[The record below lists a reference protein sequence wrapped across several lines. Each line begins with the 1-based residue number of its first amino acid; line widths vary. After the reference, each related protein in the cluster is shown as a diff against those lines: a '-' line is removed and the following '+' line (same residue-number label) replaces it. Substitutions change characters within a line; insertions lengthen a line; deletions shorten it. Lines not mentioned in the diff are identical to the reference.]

1 MRTNDATSSKKL
13 LPNFGPW
20 SRFTI
25 PTFYQVRIIIFLWF
39 SRILKSF
46 FRASIS
52 SYGGS
57 YKNNSGSS
65 ARTRGYHGKNVQ
77 VITIQDK
84 ETLQRFANAT
94 ASNVTYLLD
103 HLLQQYDNSLR
114 PDISG
119 TKHKILTGN
128 LAWNWYLSLTRS
140 SFGGGN
146 QYAGAKHGTHFWGRH
161 GKLTIKSFEDLC
173 CLKMTFSPSPLKHSG
188 TTTSRWNGWLLLK
201 SSSNQ
206 TFFIIF
212 CRAFTLKL
220 FRNASMHLRCCESLY
235 TILICTVHT
244 HNRSYCLLFCAFS
257 FLEESLEFN

>member
-1 MRTNDATSSKKL
+1 M
-13 LPNFGPW
+13 
-20 SRFTI
+20 
-25 PTFYQVRIIIFLWF
+25 
-39 SRILKSF
+39 
-46 FRASIS
+46 
-52 SYGGS
+52 
-57 YKNNSGSS
+57 
-65 ARTRGYHGKNVQ
+65 Q

-244 HNRSYCLLFCAFS
+244 HNRSYCLVFCAFS

>member
-1 MRTNDATSSKKL
+1 M
-13 LPNFGPW
+13 
-20 SRFTI
+20 
-25 PTFYQVRIIIFLWF
+25 QFLF
-39 SRILKSF
+39 H
-46 FRASIS
+46 RASIS

-57 YKNNSGSS
+57 HKNNSGSS

-119 TKHKILTGN
+119 SRHKILTGN
-128 LAWNWYLSLTRS
+128 VAWNWYLCYFLRS

-146 QYAGAKHGTHFWGRH
+146 QYAGAKHGTHFRGRH
-161 GKLTIKSFEDLC
+161 GKLTFKNPKVSEDLC
-173 CLKMTFSPSPLKHSG
+173 CLKMTFSSPLKHSG

-201 SSSNQ
+201 SSSNHHPD
-206 TFFIIF
+206 F
-212 CRAFTLKL
+212 L
-220 FRNASMHLRCCESLY
+220 HH
-235 TILICTVHT
+235 ILS
-244 HNRSYCLLFCAFS
+244 RL
-257 FLEESLEFN
+257 

>member
-1 MRTNDATSSKKL
+1 MYVE
-13 LPNFGPW
+13 F
-20 SRFTI
+20 
-25 PTFYQVRIIIFLWF
+25 
-39 SRILKSF
+39 SF

-128 LAWNWYLSLTRS
+128 LA
-140 SFGGGN
+140 
-146 QYAGAKHGTHFWGRH
+146 
-161 GKLTIKSFEDLC
+161 
-173 CLKMTFSPSPLKHSG
+173 
-188 TTTSRWNGWLLLK
+188 
-201 SSSNQ
+201 
-206 TFFIIF
+206 
-212 CRAFTLKL
+212 
-220 FRNASMHLRCCESLY
+220 
-235 TILICTVHT
+235 
-244 HNRSYCLLFCAFS
+244 
-257 FLEESLEFN
+257 